1 MSRRQPSSI
10 TSNQAGRESITSR
23 QIVRL
28 PSNAMSLFPPY
39 PLPIHD
45 TAGVRPP
52 FQSQF
57 NQLYHRGIT
66 GQPHFSNSTA
76 SRLHSPYLRPW
87 VGASTKDDERNALWH
102 PKTTIGKLYIERQW
116 PDNLQ
121 VSDKHWWGSVARTG
135 CAQLTDRMFS
145 REVTGQGMGM
155 RMEAKVSLHERE
167 EKRNFRGF
175 RQAR

>member
-76 SRLHSPYLRPW
+76 SRLPITHSVSHDEIIAIVCIVLLTLSLL
-87 VGASTKDDERNALWH
+87 AS
-102 PKTTIGKLYIERQW
+102 
-116 PDNLQ
+116 
-121 VSDKHWWGSVARTG
+121 
-135 CAQLTDRMFS
+135 
-145 REVTGQGMGM
+145 MGW
-155 RMEAKVSLHERE
+155 SLHKRRRKERSMASQNNNRKTLYRE
-167 EKRNFRGF
+167 AMA
-175 RQAR
+175 RQLAGVR